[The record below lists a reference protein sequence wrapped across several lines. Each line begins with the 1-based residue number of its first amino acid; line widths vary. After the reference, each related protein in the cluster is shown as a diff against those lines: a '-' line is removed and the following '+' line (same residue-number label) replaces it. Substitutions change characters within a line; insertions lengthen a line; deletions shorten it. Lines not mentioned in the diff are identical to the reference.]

1 MSMDITGIPVLLAIV
16 GFVIWVWGEDI
27 GDFFAI
33 NKINKR
39 DALRKDA
46 YYHFK
51 EIEALTKARDLER
64 AKKLMEAPKDK
75 NGFYCHLSQEGE
87 WLQRTKNG
95 TWVKYRP

>member
-1 MSMDITGIPVLLAIV
+1 MDITGIPVLLAIV

-51 EIEALTKARDLER
+51 EIED
-64 AKKLMEAPKDK
+64 
-75 NGFYCHLSQEGE
+75 
-87 WLQRTKNG
+87 
-95 TWVKYRP
+95 